1 MKNTDFERT
10 GEIMG
15 KRKNDASP
23 EKKRFTRHTR
33 IWIALMVMVV
43 LLLLMITMGI
53 IGLRVGNVLPDNTD
67 IVFIVG
73 KRPSVDVGDGESRK
87 WVSGKNI
94 NIFSNAY
101 ANKDGVSTVVSQD
114 GTKVI
119 APGTQSTYRFTMYND
134 GNMAVRYQ
142 IDSRFVLTI
151 GGKRQEEYRF
161 PLLVRLKNS
170 NGDYLLGK
178 DEDWIELQNAAITS
192 HLNVLG
198 ASSYENF
205 TLDLLWQF
213 DGEDDELDTWLGDAS
228 ASVDVT
234 LTFEIRTYAE
244 EHSDPSAKGGIPVQ
258 TKDNKEE
265 YGGQIRWLYLAILIL
280 NVVVLIFYV
289 LWLLKKRLKENKDK
303 N

>member
-1 MKNTDFERT
+1 M
-10 GEIMG
+10 
-15 KRKNDASP
+15 
-23 EKKRFTRHTR
+23 
-33 IWIALMVMVV
+33 
-43 LLLLMITMGI
+43 
-53 IGLRVGNVLPDNTD
+53 
-67 IVFIVG
+67 
-73 KRPSVDVGDGESRK
+73 
-87 WVSGKNI
+87 
-94 NIFSNAY
+94 
-101 ANKDGVSTVVSQD
+101 
-114 GTKVI
+114 
-119 APGTQSTYRFTMYND
+119 
-134 GNMAVRYQ
+134 
-142 IDSRFVLTI
+142 
-151 GGKRQEEYRF
+151 
-161 PLLVRLKNS
+161 
-170 NGDYLLGK
+170 
-178 DEDWIELQNAAITS
+178 
-192 HLNVLG
+192 G